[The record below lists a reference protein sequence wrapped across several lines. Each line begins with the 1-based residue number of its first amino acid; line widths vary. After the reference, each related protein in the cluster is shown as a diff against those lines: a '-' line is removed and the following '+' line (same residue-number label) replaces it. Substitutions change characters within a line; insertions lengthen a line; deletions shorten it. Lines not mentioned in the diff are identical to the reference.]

1 MARWVTDRVAV
12 GGIAVS
18 PANWKE
24 LVEETEISAVI
35 NLRSEHQDSFV
46 PPMPTAYLWLPVD
59 DHSDPTPEQLWLG
72 AQFIDTAVRNG
83 QTVLVHCK
91 MGIGR
96 SPTLA
101 AAYLVLTG
109 LSVDEAIRRIEGSP
123 GSPYGPAVSRATLN
137 DFAASLRT
145 SKRAN

>member
-1 MARWVTDRVAV
+1 MARWVTDQVAV
-12 GGIAVS
+12 GGIAIS

-24 LVEETEISAVI
+24 LVEEAEISAVV

-59 DHSDPTPEQLWLG
+59 DHSDPTPEQLLLG
-72 AQFIDTAVRNG
+72 AKSIETAVRNG

-101 AAYLVLTG
+101 AAYLILTG
-109 LSVDEAIRRIEGSP
+109 LSVDEAMRRIEGSP
-123 GSPYGPAVSRATLN
+123 RPPYGPAVSRATLN
-137 DFAASLRT
+137 DFAASLQTNERT
-145 SKRAN
+145 N

>member
-1 MARWVTDRVAV
+1 MARWVADRVAV

-35 NLRSEHQDSFV
+35 NLCSEHQDSFV
-46 PPMPTAYLWLPVD
+46 PPMPTAYLWLPAD
-59 DHSDPTPEQLWLG
+59 DHSDPTPEQLLLG

-101 AAYLVLTG
+101 AAYLILTG

-123 GSPYGPAVSRATLN
+123 RSPYGPAVSRATLN